1 MWSPARRLGR
11 CHRNFGADLDY
22 PSGAKSAHSEFAQCD
37 PVVRVAALPRHDVLY
52 QEKRPLDGDPLPRSN
67 RVADADV
74 VTGYARHVNTVSS
87 FDARHR
93 GSVRVG
99 SILIR
104 CVRFD
109 ELVAFWQA
117 ALGYVP
123 REPPQDGWVVL
134 TDPSGVGPN
143 ISLDRVV
150 EDRLPPLGDL
160 SRVHLDLYTADQ
172 HAEVERLLGLGATRY
187 EREYGHDE
195 DFVVLVDP
203 DGNRF
208 CVIDKP
214 DLP

>member
-1 MWSPARRLGR
+1 MKRSASEAGR
-11 CHRNFGADLDY
+11 GPNI
-22 PSGAKSAHSEFAQCD
+22 
-37 PVVRVAALPRHDVLY
+37 
-52 QEKRPLDGDPLPRSN
+52 
-67 RVADADV
+67 
-74 VTGYARHVNTVSS
+74 
-87 FDARHR
+87 
-93 GSVRVG
+93 RVG

-109 ELVAFWQA
+109 ELVVFWQA

-134 TDPSGVGPN
+134 TDPGGRGPN
-143 ISLDRVV
+143 ISLDRVA

-172 HAEVERLLGLGATRY
+172 PAEVERLLGLGATRY
-187 EREYGHDE
+187 ERESGRDE

-208 CVIDKP
+208 CVIDKS
-214 DLP
+214 DRS